1 MFCNLF
7 SGVRLS
13 QFFEFRNKVSRVFVY
28 SLGAGNFIV
37 IYADAEA
44 VTVVGGHPSSDSLF
58 RGPYPLFLHPV
69 FISVSPSLS
78 IMLSRVSSHVL
89 KSPLHHNPGRQLF
102 ALSQSAPFLQPL
114 TVLSALFACQT
125 SSVAASNSCQS
136 KRAIDFCGATNL
148 RFLVSIM
155 YFVWKLGTYVR
166 CYSHYTQNRSPKNV
180 DVEP

>member
-1 MFCNLF
+1 MTNLYI
-7 SGVRLS
+7 LS
-13 QFFEFRNKVSRVFVY
+13 
-28 SLGAGNFIV
+28 LGNFIV

-44 VTVVGGHPSSDSLF
+44 VTVVGGHPSSDSFF
-58 RGPYPLFLHPV
+58 RGPYPLFYIQYFYQFLP
-69 FISVSPSLS
+69 LS
-78 IMLSRVSSHVL
+78 IMLSRASSHVL
-89 KSPLHHNPGRQLF
+89 KSPLHHNPGRQLL
-102 ALSQSAPFLQPL
+102 ALSHSTPFLQPL